1 MSIPNEIMR
10 KAVMPTYGRAPVSF
24 VRGVGSWLYTADG
37 DAYLDFASGIAVNI
51 FGHSHPRLVE
61 ALTSQA
67 GQLWHTSNL
76 YQIPQQEKLAYRLA
90 QHAQLDQTFFCN
102 SGAEANEAAVKIA
115 RRFQYRSGHPERIKI
130 ICAGGAFH
138 GRTLAMLAATDK
150 ELFREGFG
158 PMPEGFVHVPFGNLN
173 ALRDIMSDD
182 VAAIMV
188 EPVQGEGGAR
198 AAPEGYLDGLADAA
212 QEFGAL
218 IIADEVQCG
227 LGRTGKIF
235 AFQHSSIQPDI
246 VVLAKGLGGGIPIGA
261 VIARADIGEAM
272 GPGSHGSTFGGNS
285 LSTACGNAVL
295 DGLEE
300 EGFMAGVQHRIS
312 LLDDVV
318 SRLHSRFSD
327 IILEVRGAGFLR
339 GMKLH
344 DDILAGDVT
353 AALRERY
360 LLVVPAADNVVR
372 LLPPLTITEG
382 EIAQVEAHFIACFDS
397 LSASK

>member
-1 MSIPNEIMR
+1 MGAPDEIMR

-24 VRGVGSWLYTADG
+24 VRGAGSWLYTAEG

-90 QHAQLDQTFFCN
+90 QHAKLDHTFFCN
-102 SGAEANEAAVKIA
+102 SGAEANEAAVKVA

-173 ALRDIMSDD
+173 ALRDMMSDD

-198 AAPEGYLDGLADAA
+198 AAARGL
-212 QEFGAL
+212 
-218 IIADEVQCG
+218 
-227 LGRTGKIF
+227 
-235 AFQHSSIQPDI
+235 S
-246 VVLAKGLGGGIPIGA
+246 
-261 VIARADIGEAM
+261 
-272 GPGSHGSTFGGNS
+272 
-285 LSTACGNAVL
+285 
-295 DGLEE
+295 
-300 EGFMAGVQHRIS
+300 
-312 LLDDVV
+312 
-318 SRLHSRFSD
+318 
-327 IILEVRGAGFLR
+327 
-339 GMKLH
+339 
-344 DDILAGDVT
+344 
-353 AALRERY
+353 
-360 LLVVPAADNVVR
+360 
-372 LLPPLTITEG
+372 
-382 EIAQVEAHFIACFDS
+382 
-397 LSASK
+397 